1 VVPFKKALFMM
12 RPLSL
17 FETVGAPPIL
27 RVVESFVD
35 GIESR
40 IHVRAQVGQAGVVNE
55 GPHEYGD
62 RGNTN
67 GKGDLDGLIGH
78 HCLQNTPS
86 ALGTRGDIR
95 C

>member
-62 RGNTN
+62 
-67 GKGDLDGLIGH
+67 LDGLIGH